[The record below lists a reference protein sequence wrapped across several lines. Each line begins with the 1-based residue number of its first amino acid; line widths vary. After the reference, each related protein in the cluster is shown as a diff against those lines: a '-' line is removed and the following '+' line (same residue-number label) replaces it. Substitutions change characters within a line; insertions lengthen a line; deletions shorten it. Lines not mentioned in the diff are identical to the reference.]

1 VEPRYHASEPISPE
15 LALVDP
21 ELGARARAALPD
33 RPWPAPVPF
42 QPPPRGAPR
51 RRFPVVSALGT
62 VVLAAIF
69 AILGLSM
76 IPIGDRPTLAS
87 EGEQRSAAPG
97 RPPNAVQPQSGGVKA
112 ARQAVA
118 PLHGPRTRPQTR
130 PQPAGSRRPRAK
142 TKVQKPRQAQ
152 KAARRAVAPQ
162 FTPTRLFSWP
172 PRAGAAYYTVAFARN
187 GKSLYRTQTRKAW
200 LRLPRSIR
208 FTPGTYGW
216 IVRPAIRDDALVRL
230 GAPIVDSTFRVG
242 RD

>member
-1 VEPRYHASEPISPE
+1 MEPRYHASKPISPE

-21 ELGARARAALPD
+21 DLGARARAALPD

-42 QPPPRGAPR
+42 EPPPRSAPR
-51 RRFPVVSALGT
+51 RRVPVVSALGT

-87 EGEQRSAAPG
+87 EGEQRSAAPA
-97 RPPNAVQPQSGGVKA
+97 PSTNAVQPQSGGVKA
-112 ARQAVA
+112 ARQTVA
-118 PLHGPRTRPQTR
+118 PQHGPPARVR
-130 PQPAGSRRPRAK
+130 PAGPRKPKAK
-142 TKVQKPRQAQ
+142 TKVQTPRKAQ
-152 KAARRAVAPQ
+152 KTTRRAVVAE

-187 GKSLYRTQTRKAW
+187 GKSLYRTQTRVAW

-216 IVRPAIRDDALVRL
+216 VVRAATRDDAIVRL